1 MGEVRRERRS
11 RQEEAIE
18 SEHVWIQDPKG
29 GGHIH
34 VKKSDLDEKGFLKE
48 EGEKDGDE

>member
-1 MGEVRRERRS
+1 MGEVRRERRL

-18 SEHVWIQDPKG
+18 PLNVSIQDPNG
-29 GGHIH
+29 PGHII